1 MEAVRKISCCHCGIL
16 FTPGKRNKGQRF
28 CGAKVCQRARK
39 AAWQRGK
46 MRTDP
51 AYRANQKQAYQVWA
65 ADHPGYWKDYR
76 AGHPDK
82 ARRNRLLQCLRNR
95 KRRSPG
101 SVIAKMDA
109 FRSRPRLTY
118 GTFWMVPMI
127 AKMDAFKVNLYGFS
141 EPYP

>member
-1 MEAVRKISCCHCGIL
+1 MKGGVAMEAVRKIPCCHCGIL
-16 FTPGKRNKGQRF
+16 FTPGRRNKGQRF

-39 AAWQRGK
+39 AAWQRGRMK
-46 MRTDP
+46 TDP

-109 FRSRPRLTY
+109 F
-118 GTFWMVPMI
+118 
-127 AKMDAFKVNLYGFS
+127 KVNLYGFS
-141 EPYP
+141 EPCP